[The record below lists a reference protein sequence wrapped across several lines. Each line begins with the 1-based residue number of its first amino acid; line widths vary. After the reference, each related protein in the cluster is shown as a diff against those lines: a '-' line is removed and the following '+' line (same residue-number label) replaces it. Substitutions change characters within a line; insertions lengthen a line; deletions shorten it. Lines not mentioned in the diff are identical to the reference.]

1 MTTILTEYLRQF
13 PSPCGRG
20 TKGEGAARKDK
31 QSMKIAENI
40 LETIGSTPIV
50 KINKLNSGRANI
62 YAKVESFNPAGSIK
76 DRPALN
82 MIEDAERH
90 GLVNKD
96 TVIIEPTS
104 GNTGIGLAMVCAVR
118 GYKLILTMPES
129 MSLERRKLLSAYGA
143 ELVLTEA
150 ENGMQGAVDK
160 AEELH
165 KEIKNSFIPQQFS
178 NPANPESHVKTTAEE
193 IWRDM
198 DGNIDVIVAGV
209 GTGGTITGLTKA
221 LKSKSSKIYSA
232 AVEPLT
238 SRVLA
243 GYPSGAHKIQGIG
256 ANFVPENFDGSLI
269 DEIIPVSN
277 EAAIETACLL
287 AQKEGILA
295 GISSG
300 AVLWAAIE
308 LSNRE
313 EFENKNIVVILPD
326 TGERYLSSE
335 MFQ

>member
-1 MTTILTEYLRQF
+1 
-13 PSPCGRG
+13 
-20 TKGEGAARKDK
+20 
-31 QSMKIAENI
+31 MKIAENI
-40 LETIGSTPIV
+40 LETIGKTPLV
-50 KINKLNSGRANI
+50 KINKINSGLANI

-82 MIEDAERH
+82 MIDDAESR

-118 GYKLILTMPES
+118 GYRLILTMPES
-129 MSLERRKLLSAYGA
+129 MSVERRKLLSAYGA

-150 ENGMQGAVDK
+150 EKGMQGSVDK
-160 AEELH
+160 ALELH

-193 IWRDM
+193 IWNDT
-198 DGNIDVIVAGV
+198 DGQIDVIVAGV
-209 GTGGTITGLTKA
+209 GTGGTITGLTKS
-221 LKSKSSKIYSA
+221 LKAKNNKIYSA

-243 GYPSGAHKIQGIG
+243 GYPSGSHKIQGIG
-256 ANFVPENFDGSLI
+256 ANFVPENFNGSLI

-287 AQKEGILA
+287 AKKEGILA

-300 AVLWAAIE
+300 AALWAAIE